1 MAQLNVRLDDQ
12 TRDSFDALAR
22 ARGLSASDLIRSLI
36 DSALGRTNGDRPTA
50 DAVPQSLSATERRA
64 LALQHEILARL
75 TSEPDE
81 DNGGWESEHHRHMIE
96 VLSSGYTAEYPD
108 MFQMIQPE
116 LTRRECSLVND
127 ILDMF
132 STLEASMGRLTEEER
147 ASLGEHAEHGLT
159 FRGFD
164 FNNSQ
169 EARLASYA
177 RYLIKTER
185 WESMAEHF
193 DAQHESGNSHSPT
206 LASYERMLSVWR
218 PIWNR
223 KIATHGGPSDYLFAP
238 DELREILAAWPYPK
252 EMASSTRW

>member
-36 DSALGRTNGDRPTA
+36 DDALGRTDAARPSA
-50 DAVPQSLSATERRA
+50 DTTPQSLSALERRT
-64 LALQHEILARL
+64 LAMQHEILAHL
-75 TSEPDE
+75 TAAPGEE
-81 DNGGWESEHHRHMIE
+81 NGGGESEYHRHIIE
-96 VLSSGYTAEYPD
+96 ALSSGYTAEYPD
-108 MFQMIQPE
+108 MFQTILPE

-127 ILDMF
+127 ILQMF
-132 STLEASMGRLTEEER
+132 DSLEHSMGRLTEEER
-147 ASLGEHAEHGLT
+147 ASLGEHAEYGLS

-169 EARLASYA
+169 EGRLASYA
-177 RYLIKTER
+177 RYLIKSEH

-193 DAQHESGNSHSPT
+193 DAKHESGNSHSPA

-218 PIWNR
+218 PIWDR
-223 KIATHGGPSDYLFAP
+223 KIATYGGPSDYLFAP
-238 DELREILAAWPYPK
+238 GELREILAAWPYPK
-252 EMASSTRW
+252 DGGSSTRR

>member
-36 DSALGRTNGDRPTA
+36 DSALGRTDVDRPTA
-50 DAVPQSLSATERRA
+50 DAAPQSLSATERHS

-81 DNGGWESEHHRHMIE
+81 DNGGWESEYHRNMVE
-96 VLSSGYTAEYPD
+96 VLSSGYTSEYSD
-108 MFQMIQPE
+108 LFQMIQPE
-116 LTRRECSLVND
+116 LTRRECSLVHD
-127 ILDMF
+127 VLEMF
-132 STLEASMGRLTEEER
+132 LTLEASMGRLTEEER

-159 FRGFD
+159 FHGFD
-164 FNNSQ
+164 FNKSH

-185 WESMAEHF
+185 WEPMAEHF
-193 DAQHESGNSHSPT
+193 DAQHESGNSHSPM

-218 PIWNR
+218 PIRNR
-223 KIATHGGPSDYLFAP
+223 KIAKHGTPSDYDFAA
-238 DELREILAAWPYPK
+238 DELREVLAAWPYPK
-252 EMASSTRW
+252 EG

>member
-22 ARGLSASDLIRSLI
+22 ARGLSASELIRSLI
-36 DSALGRTNGDRPTA
+36 DSALGRTNADRPSA
-50 DAVPQSLSATERRA
+50 DVVPQSLSAIERRT

-75 TSEPDE
+75 TAEPDE
-81 DNGGWESEHHRHMIE
+81 DNSGWESEHHRHMIE

-127 ILDMF
+127 ILEMF
-132 STLEASMGRLTEEER
+132 TTLEGSMGRLTEEER
-147 ASLGEHAEHGLT
+147 ASLGEHAEYGLT

-164 FNNSQ
+164 FNNSH

-177 RYLIKTER
+177 HYLINTDR
-185 WESMAEHF
+185 WDSMAEHF
-193 DAQHESGNSHSPT
+193 DRQHESGNSHSPV
-206 LASYERMLSVWR
+206 LASYQRMLSVWR

-223 KIATHGGPSDYLFAP
+223 KIAEYGGPNEYLFAP
-238 DELREILAAWPYPK
+238 GELREIAAAWPYPK
-252 EMASSTRW
+252 G

>member
-12 TRDSFDALAR
+12 TRDSFDSLAR
-22 ARGLSASDLIRSLI
+22 ARGLSASELIRSLI
-36 DSALGRTNGDRPTA
+36 DGALGRTDVDRPTV
-50 DAVPQSLSATERRA
+50 DAAPQSLSATERQSF
-64 LALQHEILARL
+64 ALQHEILARL

-81 DNGGWESEHHRHMIE
+81 DNGGWESEHHRHMVE

-116 LTRRECSLVND
+116 LTRRECSLLND
-127 ILDMF
+127 ILQMF
-132 STLEASMGRLTEEER
+132 DSLEHSMGRLTEEER
-147 ASLGEHAEHGLT
+147 ASLGEHAEYGLT

-177 RYLIKTER
+177 GYLIKTGR
-185 WESMAEHF
+185 WEPMAEHF
-193 DAQHESGNSHSPT
+193 DAQHESGNSHSPV
-206 LASYERMLSVWR
+206 LASYQRMLSVWR

-223 KIATHGGPSDYLFAP
+223 KIAKHGAPSDYLLAP

-252 EMASSTRW
+252 EG